1 VSLTVPCASAA
12 VTVQITV
19 PLTHRCPFR
28 DEIDH
33 GSVEIQWTTA
43 GNTFELYT
51 LRAWL
56 DSHAGMAISHEDIT
70 RAIAAALSER
80 PGIRDVRVRTRWTT
94 AGAGVVVASDLSGQR
109 QFSEGA

>member
-1 VSLTVPCASAA
+1 MSLTIPCGSE
-12 VTVQITV
+12 VTVQATA

-43 GNTFELYT
+43 GNTFELHT

-56 DSHAGMAISHEDIT
+56 DNHAGLTVSHEDIT
-70 RAIAAALSER
+70 RAIADDLAGR

-109 QFSEGA
+109 QFAEGA